1 LRSTSTLAFSRRR
14 FVEALTSNR
23 ARMIPDPGAVL
34 KKEGVSPAYSVCCPG
49 IATGGVGI
57 GPQSSVAGTM
67 VGSVELSIS
76 SQVTAL
82 PV

>member
-1 LRSTSTLAFSRRR
+1 MLVGYCRA
-14 FVEALTSNR
+14 SNA
-23 ARMIPDPGAVL
+23 ARQSDR
-34 KKEGVSPAYSVCCPG
+34 YSEVCCPG

-57 GPQSSVAGTM
+57 GPHSSFDGTI
-67 VGSVELSIS
+67 VGSVELRIS